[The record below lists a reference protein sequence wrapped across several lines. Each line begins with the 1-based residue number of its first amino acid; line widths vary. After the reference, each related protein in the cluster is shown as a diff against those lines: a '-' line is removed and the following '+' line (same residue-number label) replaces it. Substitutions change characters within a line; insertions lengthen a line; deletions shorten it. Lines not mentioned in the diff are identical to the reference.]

1 MSQRE
6 TTSVINVQSIQ
17 LGGGVA
23 GGRVA
28 RVIRRVDHAIA
39 CACLK
44 RQFNAASLLR
54 VQGRG
59 RGGQIEGPPRTSEGL
74 GRRADVV
81 AGVVNL
87 EAPELGCRIAGLS
100 ATQGRVRGI
109 NHTVGAQLVVGTYTA
124 TRTSASIPV
133 DPTQGGTE
141 GGASSWYSSAYRCS
155 PNRRSRRCDRT
166 SSRSNRC
173 CPRAPCRQPRGRAAR
188 SGGHRGG
195 TPGPRRQRNSSR
207 QPQ

>member
-87 EAPELGCRIAGLS
+87 EAPELG
-100 ATQGRVRGI
+100 GRVAGGRVARVI
-109 NHTVGAQLVVGTYTA
+109 RRVDHTVACA
-124 TRTSASIPV
+124 
-133 DPTQGGTE
+133 
-141 GGASSWYSSAYRCS
+141 CFK
-155 PNRRSRRCDRT
+155 
-166 SSRSNRC
+166 
-173 CPRAPCRQPRGRAAR
+173 RQF
-188 SGGHRGG
+188 SV
-195 TPGPRRQRNSSR
+195 TPSCA
-207 QPQ
+207 